1 VAADTGAAEAFTV
14 VAVAGMVVVVA
25 GTVVAGTVVD
35 GVVLVSASA

>member
-14 VAVAGMVVVVA
+14 VAVAGMVA
-25 GTVVAGTVVD
+25 VVAGTVVD